1 MEQKD
6 VFRMEDKMVAEVSVV
21 KKDSTKF
28 EDWFNV
34 KIYDKEGNLKVDEDH
49 KSHNTMAT
57 NGIAMIMDQLLA
69 SPSYAKVTD
78 MAFGLGSPSG
88 TALGNEALRV
98 TFTSKTRSG
107 NIVTMV
113 ATCTSI
119 TGTVT
124 EAGLFNQHTFGGDM
138 MCSGTCNH
146 TLAPDDSLV
155 ITWHVTGS

>member
-6 VFRMEDKMVAEVSVV
+6 VFRMEDKMAVDVNIA
-21 KKDSTKF
+21 KKDPIKF

-34 KIYDKEGNLKVDEDH
+34 KVYDKEGNLKEDVDH
-49 KSHNTMAT
+49 KSHNTMGT
-57 NGIAMIMDQLLA
+57 NGIAMIMDQLLL

-138 MCSGTCNH
+138 MCSGACNH